1 MGSSIGRVIPTAW
14 GWTQHNPQSRL
25 LFHADASGGDFR
37 SFVPIL
43 AIESWASDGAME
55 PKTADKALFDGKPAK
70 PLEWAERA
78 LK

>member
-1 MGSSIGRVIPTAW
+1 VSFHGWDIPTAW

-37 SFVPIL
+37 SFVAIL
-43 AIESWASDGAME
+43 AIESWDSDGAME

-70 PLEWAERA
+70 PLEGAGWA